1 MGGETVSSW
10 RWYRDAAAGT
20 PDVGTLTELPEC
32 TAETIDGTPCQIPRA
47 SSAAYTPTD
56 DDNGGRLAA
65 VVTYTDNI
73 DSMEEDGTDIAQVFK
88 VSVEAVQQSEPDNT
102 APLFPDQ
109 DPNTSGDQSDEASRS
124 IAENTPAK
132 QSIGAPVG
140 AGDEDGDA
148 MLYTLGGTDADSFSI
163 SRTNGQLSTK
173 AEVDFEAKA
182 TYMVAVTA
190 TDPSGAADGILVTI
204 NVTDEN
210 DNAEIAGPAAV
221 DYGENGTGPVVT
233 FAATDQDGDAI
244 EWSLSGADEDLFTI
258 EGGVLA
264 FKKSPDY
271 ENPNSKSTG
280 TLADRNVYNVTI
292 EATGGSHTVVVN
304 VTNVDEDGKVTLTKP
319 QPQVGRGLV
328 AELEDPDG
336 GQTDEKWQWAR
347 SEDGETWTDI
357 EGATSQS
364 RSPMADDGG
373 MHLRATVN
381 YADSFGNGKTAY
393 AVSENR
399 VEARTVSQ
407 LCAVVHRSRRRR

>member
-1 MGGETVSSW
+1 MLIRPSNAVI
-10 RWYRDAAAGT
+10 ALVVVL
-20 PDVGTLTELPEC
+20 VGLLLT
-32 TAETIDGTPCQIPRA
+32 TMIPYG
-47 SSAAYTPTD
+47 SKSH
-56 DDNGGRLAA
+56 
-65 VVTYTDNI
+65 VVFAQ
-73 DSMEEDGTDIAQVFK
+73 DS
-88 VSVEAVQQSEPDNT
+88 
-102 APLFPDQ
+102 
-109 DPNTSGDQSDEASRS
+109 
-124 IAENTPAK
+124 
-132 QSIGAPVG
+132 
-140 AGDEDGDA
+140 
-148 MLYTLGGTDADSFSI
+148 SI
-163 SRTNGQLSTK
+163 S
-173 AEVDFEAKA
+173 
-182 TYMVAVTA
+182 
-190 TDPSGAADGILVTI
+190 
-204 NVTDEN
+204 
-210 DNAEIAGPAAV
+210 
-221 DYGENGTGPVVT
+221 YGENGTGPVAT

-399 VEARTVSQ
+399 VEARTVSNSAPSFIDQ
-407 LCAVVHRSRRRR
+407 DEDDETRAYADVSRSVGENTDVGGNVGKAGVGGGR